1 MGLETER
8 VKQVISEHDR
18 ISGILEAIRLATLE
32 EIAIQQAQGIYHA
45 QWHQELDRIAR
56 SMDYSSNQQI
66 LFRVS
71 NDCQRLASENASA
84 VSKRRE
90 LGRRI
95 TRALKIAIARN
106 GNAAKRSG
114 SAA

>member
-1 MGLETER
+1 M
-8 VKQVISEHDR
+8 KQVISEHDR
-18 ISGILEAIRLATLE
+18 VSGILERIRMATLE
-32 EIAIQQAQGIYHA
+32 EIAIQQAQGIYHS
-45 QWHQELDRIAR
+45 QWHRELDAIAR
-56 SMDYSSNQQI
+56 KMDYSSAQQTI
-66 LFRVS
+66 FRIS

-84 VSKRRE
+84 VNRRRQV
-90 LGRRI
+90 GRAI

>member
-1 MGLETER
+1 MKT
-8 VKQVISEHDR
+8 VISEHDR
-18 ISGILEAIRLATLE
+18 VSGILERIRMATLE
-32 EIAIQQAQGIYHA
+32 EIAFQQAQGIYHA
-45 QWHQELDRIAR
+45 QWHRELDAIAR
-56 SMDYSSNQQI
+56 RMEYSADQQI
-66 LFRVS
+66 CLRIS

-84 VSKRRE
+84 VNRRRQV
-90 LGRRI
+90 GRAI

>member
-1 MGLETER
+1 MNTT
-8 VKQVISEHDR
+8 VSEHDR
-18 ISGILEAIRLATLE
+18 ISGILETIRLATLE
-32 EIAIQQAQGIYHA
+32 EIAEQQAQSRYHV
-45 QWHQELDRIAR
+45 QWSMELDRIAR
-56 SMDYSSNQQI
+56 RMEYSADQQTI
-66 LFRVS
+66 FRIS

-84 VSKRRE
+84 VNRRRQV
-90 LGRRI
+90 GKAI

>member
-1 MGLETER
+1 MKR
-8 VKQVISEHDR
+8 ISEHDR
-18 ISGILEAIRLATLE
+18 ISGVLEAIRLATLE
-32 EIAIQQAQGIYHA
+32 EIALQQAQGIYHS

-56 SMDYSSNQQI
+56 RMDYSRDQQI

-71 NDCQRLASENASA
+71 NDCQLLAQENASA

-95 TRALKIAIARN
+95 TRALKIAIN
-106 GNAAKRSG
+106 KQNAAKRSG